1 MFFSFVT
8 IEYINRKNVAYR
20 VFKNND
26 IISSI
31 DSKIHGF
38 DYDFIEKTL
47 LILFYCR
54 MIYSPPSFQGAGN
67 VRRYNQL

>member
-8 IEYINRKNVAYR
+8 IEYIIRKNVAYR

-31 DSKIHGF
+31 DSKF
-38 DYDFIEKTL
+38 DYDFIEKTF